1 MMQCNIDARGQAV
14 RMKLGIIGVTIGLII
29 ALIWWLDIINLPY
42 LEFVSLAALIGGG
55 FTIFEA
61 KTAWCVIRA
70 MGFKT
75 RI

>member
-1 MMQCNIDARGQAV
+1 MQCNIDARGQAV